1 MYAYYGTL
9 AEANTYFSYRLHE
22 FAWSD
27 STVVEREKALIW
39 ATRIIDK
46 LNFKGEKAAVYAIS
60 YDSDGELITSVTQ
73 AEIRTADASQ
83 ELEFPRGTDT
93 DVPDAIKLACWE
105 IAYALLDDIDPD
117 AELENLSVTSQ
128 GVASVRSTYNR
139 EQTPIEH
146 LINGVPSATAWRF
159 LRPFLRDSVAIVLK
173 RVN

>member
-9 AEANTYFSYRLHE
+9 AEATTYFSYRLHE
-22 FAWSD
+22 FAWGA
-27 STVVEREKALIW
+27 STTAERVNALIW

-46 LNFKGEKAAVYAIS
+46 LNFKGEKAAVYALC

-73 AEIRTADASQ
+73 AEIRAADASQ

-117 AELENLSVTSQ
+117 AELENLSITSQ

-159 LRPFLRDSVAIVLK
+159 LRPFLRDSVAMVLK